1 MTEFENH
8 GEALKEISS
17 YLAYY
22 NIERKHSALGHLT
35 PTQFENLNQ
44 PPN

>member
-1 MTEFENH
+1 VRLPCH
-8 GEALKEISS
+8 GEALKEIGS

-22 NIERKHSALGHLT
+22 SLERKHSALGYLT
-35 PTQFENLNQ
+35 LTQFENLNQ